1 MKRSLIEP
9 GQTRG
14 MPTVQRAR
22 DRGRQQGRLL
32 VHEIGSELRE
42 ARQSAG
48 VSQEHVARVAGLSQ
62 SAISR
67 VERASPVSVRV
78 DELARHS
85 AALGLR
91 LSLRLYP
98 EGEAVRDAGQLRLLR
113 RFRGEIGGGF
123 GWRTEVPVA
132 GAGDARA
139 WDVLLDG
146 PGTVGVDAET
156 RLRDVQAV
164 QRRCELKWR
173 DAGVDRLVLVL
184 AATRHNRAVLR
195 EHRAALSS
203 TFPADSGEVM
213 AFLRRGRLPPRNG
226 IVVL

>member
-1 MKRSLIEP
+1 VKRLLIEP
-9 GQTRG
+9 GQARR
-14 MPTVQRAR
+14 MPSVQRAR
-22 DRGRQQGRLL
+22 DRGRLQGRLL
-32 VHEIGSELRE
+32 VHEVAVELRE
-42 ARQSAG
+42 ARQMAG
-48 VSQEHVARVAGLSQ
+48 LSQAHVARVAGLSQ

-67 VERASPVSVRV
+67 IERASPVSLRV

-98 EGEAVRDAGQLRLLR
+98 EGEPVRDAGQLRLLR
-113 RFRGEIGGGF
+113 RFRAELGERF
-123 GWRTEVPVA
+123 DWRTEVPVA
-132 GAGDARA
+132 GAGDGRA
-139 WDVLLDG
+139 WDVVLSG
-146 PGTVGVDAET
+146 PGTIGVDAET

-164 QRRCELKWR
+164 QRRSELKWR
-173 DAGVDRLVLVL
+173 DACLDRLVLLL

-203 TFPADSGEVM
+203 TFPADSTEVM

-226 IVVL
+226 IVIL